1 LLLEIGNGDEMSSK
15 SIPKQV
21 KEEVQRIVDQF
32 NQSVLTDSG
41 RHYVARIK
49 GKFLYLDRDDSGT
62 TGQIC
67 RLEYTGEMNG
77 WEFAIYKYSSGRY
90 DQDEWFFPGEHHVDG
105 TIEGAM
111 KAGLEAYD

>member
-1 LLLEIGNGDEMSSK
+1 MSSE
-15 SIPKQV
+15 SISKKV
-21 KEEVQRIVDQF
+21 KEEVNLIVDQF
-32 NQSVLTDSG
+32 NRSVLIDSG
-41 RHYVARIK
+41 RRYVVRIK
-49 GKFLYLDRDDSGT
+49 GIFLYLDRDDFGT

-67 RLEYTGEMNG
+67 RLKYTGEMNR

-90 DQDEWFFPGEHHVDG
+90 DQNEWFFPGEHLVDG

>member
-1 LLLEIGNGDEMSSK
+1 LLLEIDNGDEMPSK
-15 SIPKQV
+15 SIPEKV

-41 RHYVARIK
+41 RRYVARIK

-67 RLEYTGEMNG
+67 RLEYTGEMNR
-77 WEFAIYKYSSGRY
+77 WEFAIYKYGSGRY

-111 KAGLEAYD
+111 KAGLAAYD